1 MPSLCAL
8 ALRRDNNVFRTR
20 EILDRGSILGRG
32 LSLLEDVLQRDQAL
46 RKNFHLLLHLH
57 LSIGLPL

>member
-32 LSLLEDVLQRDQAL
+32 SFLLEDILQRDQAF
-46 RKNFHLLLHLH
+46 RKNLHLLLHLH
-57 LSIGLPL
+57 LGIGLPL